1 MDPNVFGRTKI
12 NQFVFPKLTRYKASL
27 SLSLSREKQFLYKIK
42 DAQYKAF
49 Q

>member
-27 SLSLSREKQFLYKIK
+27 SLSLYREAISYKIK